1 MSLLTKSFS
10 FKCSSYS
17 LPMNSLE
24 DFLSV
29 VINSK
34 KKLRRCFDYC
44 TRLGVQMIIK
54 FPCSVT
60 ATNHGAIELRPD
72 PDSPEGH
79 EQCPH

>member
-34 KKLRRCFDYC
+34 KKTTALLRLLHTF
-44 TRLGVQMIIK
+44 G
-54 FPCSVT
+54 
-60 ATNHGAIELRPD
+60 GPD
-72 PDSPEGH
+72 DHKVPVL
-79 EQCPH
+79 